1 MEERVQAIKFFYGAI
16 NSLEDSVDSWL
27 TLVSLLVEE
36 KKADEAISLLSS
48 NNINITLDSSSETK
62 SWWLN
67 EKVKLKLANIYQA
80 KGMLEEFVD
89 VIFPLIQESLIIENT
104 NTEVRARKKLSK
116 SVLLERSRVLDDY
129 QIDLV
134 F

>member
-1 MEERVQAIKFFYGAI
+1 MEERVQAIKFFYRAI
-16 NSLEDSVDSWL
+16 NSLEDSVDARL
-27 TLVSLLVEE
+27 TLVSLLAEE

-48 NNINITLDSSSETK
+48 NNINMTLDSSSETK

-104 NTEVRARKKLSK
+104 NTKVKAKKKLSK
-116 SVLLERSRVLDDY
+116 
-129 QIDLV
+129 V
-134 F
+134 FYLKEL